1 MGKKKKKKDPV
12 EEYFNQFKS
21 KTPAPPVDPQGSG
34 LEKAALQ
41 AAKKKYEKD
50 LKAYNK
56 YIASK
61 SGGVNTAEYRKL
73 QKELSKVKA
82 INQELT
88 NIGSLADDALLEYQP
103 KAGKKI
109 KFENEMDKIK
119 TVSKLIYESRLNR
132 PAPGKIGSYQ
142 TRSSDELRA
151 RVEAIAGPGGA
162 KFLMTPGNKF
172 QGGVVTKTQGV
183 TPPTLRIKPGASDQ
197 FEEVDLSYDPY
208 GLQQMEDT
216 ERAFQQLS
224 IGDIKL
230 RDEALAY
237 INAPAS
243 PNKLTGSTKSMQ
255 IQKSSALKSL

>member
-1 MGKKKKKKDPV
+1 MGKKKKKRDL
-12 EEYFNQFKS
+12 EAEYFERFKS
-21 KTPAPPVDPQGSG
+21 KTPVRPVDPQGSG
-34 LEKAALQ
+34 LEKAGLAS
-41 AAKKKYEKD
+41 AKKKYQED
-50 LKAYNK
+50 LEAYNK
-56 YIASK
+56 YIASQ

-73 QKELSKVKA
+73 QKELAKVKS
-82 INQELT
+82 INKELT

-119 TVSKLIYESRLNR
+119 TVSNLIYESRLNR

-183 TPPTLRIKPGASDQ
+183 PPVTLRIKPGTSDQ

-224 IGDIKL
+224 IGEIKL

-243 PNKLTGSTKSMQ
+243 PNKLTGSTNSMQ